1 MANAKSELAIEAQGV
16 ARRFGARWVLR
27 GVSLQLQ
34 PGEIVG
40 LLGSNGS
47 GKTTLLRIFGT
58 LLKPTAGE
66 ARIYGHDV
74 VRETDAVRSELGFMA
89 HTPGLYDDLTAREN
103 LRFGAMMLGLP
114 EGNNLDAA
122 LERVGLGHVINERVR
137 GFSAGMQRRLAMARL
152 LLRHA
157 RVLFLDEPYSNLDT
171 AGIQLMNEI
180 ITEAGQAGGAALVV
194 LHELAPA
201 AGVLDRTITI
211 VNGKVA
217 ESKQAPVPR
226 VLGRARATPAAVG
239 AGGSV

>member
-1 MANAKSELAIEAQGV
+1 MVNAQTELAIQAEGV

-27 GVSLQLQ
+27 GISIELE
-34 PGEIVG
+34 PGELVG
-40 LLGSNGS
+40 LLGANGS

-58 LLKPTAGE
+58 LLKPTAGT

-74 VRETDAVRSELGFMA
+74 TRDTDAVRSELGFLA

-103 LRFGAMMLGLP
+103 LRFGAMMLGMP
-114 EGNNLDAA
+114 TGHNLDEA

-157 RVLFLDEPYSNLDT
+157 RVLLLDEPYSNLDI
-171 AGIQLMNEI
+171 AGIKLMNEI
-180 ITEAGQAGGAALVV
+180 ITEAKQAGGAALVV
-194 LHELAPA
+194 VHELAPS

-211 VNGKVA
+211 VNGRVA
-217 ESKQAPVPR
+217 ESSLAPEPRAHAVPD
-226 VLGRARATPAAVG
+226 GRASAA
-239 AGGSV
+239 AGGDR

>member
-1 MANAKSELAIEAQGV
+1 MVTAKSELAIEAQGV

-27 GVSLQLQ
+27 GVSIELG

-40 LLGSNGS
+40 LLGANGS

-58 LLKPTAGE
+58 LLKPTAGA

-74 VRETDAVRSELGFMA
+74 ARETDAVRSELGFMA

-103 LRFGAMMLGLP
+103 LRFSAMMLGLP

-157 RVLFLDEPYSNLDT
+157 RVLLLDEPYANLDT
-171 AGIQLMNEI
+171 AGIALMNEI
-180 ITEAGQAGGAALVV
+180 ITEAGAAGGAALVV

-211 VNGKVA
+211 VNGRVA
-217 ESKQAPVPR
+217 ESKPAPIPR
-226 VLGRARATPAAVG
+226 VRIVPGTRAAAT
-239 AGGSV
+239 AGGSR

>member
-1 MANAKSELAIEAQGV
+1 MAAAQSELAIDAQGV

-40 LLGSNGS
+40 LLGANGS

-58 LLKPTAGE
+58 LLKSSAGS
-66 ARIYGHDV
+66 ARVYGHDV
-74 VRETDAVRSELGFMA
+74 VRESNAVRAELGFLA

-103 LRFGAMMLGLP
+103 LRFSAMMLGQP
-114 EGNNLDAA
+114 DGNNLDAA

-157 RVLFLDEPYSNLDT
+157 RVLLLDEPYSNLDT
-171 AGIQLMNEI
+171 AGIALMNEI
-180 ITEAGQAGGAALVV
+180 ITEAGRAGGAALVV

-201 AGVLDRTITI
+201 AGVLNRTITI
-211 VNGKVA
+211 ANGKVA
-217 ESKQAPVPR
+217 A
-226 VLGRARATPAAVG
+226 ATAAGVS
-239 AGGSV
+239 A

>member
-1 MANAKSELAIEAQGV
+1 MVTAKSELAIEAQGV

-27 GVSLQLQ
+27 GVSIELG

-40 LLGSNGS
+40 LLGANGS

-58 LLKPTAGE
+58 LLKPTAGT

-74 VRETDAVRSELGFMA
+74 ARETDAVRSELGFMA

-114 EGNNLDAA
+114 VGNNLDAA

-157 RVLFLDEPYSNLDT
+157 RVLLLDEPYSNLDT
-171 AGIQLMNEI
+171 AGIKLMNEI
-180 ITEAGQAGGAALVV
+180 ITEAGAAGGAALVV

-211 VNGKVA
+211 VNGRVA
-217 ESKQAPVPR
+217 ESKPAPIPR
-226 VLGRARATPAAVG
+226 VRLVPSERAAAT
-239 AGGSV
+239 AGGNG